1 MENNAIIQNEQV
13 RGQVCGQGGTV
24 TVKPSPE
31 ERREIRKQYS
41 KTALVLLLNIAIFNV
56 LSQLILRFGC
66 MIYGGGLSMEAF
78 QRGAIAFS
86 ENELLSTVF
95 SCMMPIISETT
106 AIIVGLKILKF
117 TPPDFKKLSTRDGY
131 GGGTVAKLVTLC
143 IGLQTAAALLTQ
155 IITMILDGF
164 GLKGRTIDLS
174 ATTSFGANVFMFFYA
189 CLLGPVLE
197 ELLYRGILLQSMRKY
212 NERFAIFLSA
222 LIFGLMH
229 ENYQQFILG
238 FLLGIPLAVVAVK
251 YNSLVPSII
260 THIIVNTTASVTNVI
275 MQYFAPE
282 VYKNALTGGNI
293 DMNALT
299 GGDWAVLGINMVFRF
314 GFAIAGLVVGIIC
327 LVKGKNMSRPTPAGK
342 SRAFPVMMTSLPWIA
357 VFVIYAYLSFVEPFM
372 SMTLW
377 DRIFFSIYK

>member
-1 MENNAIIQNEQV
+1 MENNAMIPNEQI
-13 RGQVCGQGGTV
+13 GTV
-24 TVKPSPE
+24 TVKPDSE

-41 KTALVLLLNIAIFNV
+41 RTALVLLLNIAIFNV
-56 LSQLILRFGC
+56 LSQLILRLGC
-66 MIYGGGLSMEAF
+66 MIYGGGLSLEAF
-78 QRGAIAFS
+78 RKGAAAFT
-86 ENELLSTVF
+86 ENQLLSTVF
-95 SCMMPIISETT
+95 SCMTPIVSETA
-106 AIIVGLKILKF
+106 AILTGLKILKF
-117 TPPDFKKLSTRDGY
+117 TPPDFKKLSTREGF

-143 IGLQTAAALLTQ
+143 LGLQTAAAFLTQ
-155 IITMILDGF
+155 IITMILDSF

-222 LIFGLMH
+222 VIFGLMH

-251 YNSLVPSII
+251 YNSLIPSII
-260 THIIVNTTASVTNVI
+260 THIIVNTTASVSNVV
-275 MQYFAPE
+275 MQYFTPE
-282 VYKNALTGGNI
+282 LYETVLADGEI
-293 DMNALT
+293 DMSAIGST
-299 GGDWAVLGINMVFRF
+299 EWVVLGINLLFRF

-342 SRAFPVMMTSLPWIA
+342 SRAFPIMMTSIPWII
-357 VFVIYAYLSFVEPFM
+357 VFIVYAYLSFVEPFM
-372 SMTLW
+372 DFTLW
-377 DRIFFSIYK
+377 DRIFLSIFG

>member
-1 MENNAIIQNEQV
+1 MDNNVTMQN
-13 RGQVCGQGGTV
+13 TV
-24 TVKPSPE
+24 TVKPSGE

-41 KTALVLLLNIAIFNV
+41 RTALVLLLNIVIFNV

-78 QRGAIAFS
+78 RKGAVAFT
-86 ENELLSTVF
+86 ENQLLSTIF
-95 SCMMPIISETT
+95 SCMTPIVSETA
-106 AIIVGLKILKF
+106 AILTGLKILKF

-143 IGLQTAAALLTQ
+143 LGLQTAAAFLTQ
-155 IITMILDGF
+155 IITMILDNF
-164 GLKGRTIDLS
+164 GLTGRTIDLS

-197 ELLYRGILLQSMRKY
+197 ELLYRGVLLQSMRKY

-222 LIFGLMH
+222 AIFGLMH

-260 THIIVNTTASVTNVI
+260 THIIVNTTASVTNVV
-275 MQYFAPE
+275 MQYFSPE
-282 VYKNALTGGNI
+282 LYKSALSGGEM
-293 DMNALT
+293 DMSAISGT
-299 GGDWAVLGINMVFRF
+299 DWAVLGINALFRF

-342 SRAFPVMMTSLPWIA
+342 SRAFPIMMTSIPWIV
-357 VFVIYAYLSFVEPFM
+357 VFIVYAYLSFVEPFM
-372 SMTLW
+372 DITLW
-377 DRIFFSIYK
+377 DRVFSAVFG

>member
-1 MENNAIIQNEQV
+1 MENNSMLQNEQV
-13 RGQVCGQGGTV
+13 CTV
-24 TVKPSPE
+24 TVKPSSE

-56 LSQLILRFGC
+56 LSQLLLRVGC
-66 MIYGGGLSMEAF
+66 MIYGGGFSMEAF
-78 QRGAIAFS
+78 RKGAEAFTG
-86 ENELLSTVF
+86 NELLSTAF
-95 SCMMPIISETT
+95 SCMTPIVSETA
-106 AIIVGLKILKF
+106 AILVGLKILKF

-155 IITMILDGF
+155 IITMILDSF
-164 GLKGRTIDLS
+164 GLRGRTIDLS

-197 ELLYRGILLQSMRKY
+197 ELLYRGVLLQSMRKY

-222 LIFGLMH
+222 VIFGLMH

-260 THIIVNTTASVTNVI
+260 THIIVNTTASVSNVI
-275 MQYFAPE
+275 MQYFAPT
-282 VYKNALTGGNI
+282 VYENALNGGEI
-293 DMNALT
+293 DISALSGT
-299 GGDWAVLGINMVFRF
+299 DWAVLGLNAVFRF

-327 LVKGKNMSRPTPAGK
+327 LVKGRNMSRPTPAGK
-342 SRAFPVMMTSLPWIA
+342 SRAFPVMMTSVPWII
-357 VFVIYAYLSFVEPFM
+357 VFILYAYLSFVEPFM
-372 SMTLW
+372 KTTLW
-377 DRIFFSIYK
+377 DRIFYILVK

>member
-1 MENNAIIQNEQV
+1 MENNAMIQNEQV
-13 RGQVCGQGGTV
+13 V

-78 QRGAIAFS
+78 RKGAIAFS
-86 ENELLSTVF
+86 ENELLSTLY
-95 SCMMPIISETT
+95 SCMMPILSETA
-106 AIIVGLKILKF
+106 AIFVGLKILKF
-117 TPPDFKKLSTRDGY
+117 TPPSFKNLSTREGY

-143 IGLQTAAALLTQ
+143 IGLQTAAAVLTQ
-155 IITMILDGF
+155 FITMILDNF
-164 GLKGRTIDLS
+164 GLTGRTIDLS

-197 ELLYRGILLQSMRKY
+197 ELLYRGVLLQSMRKY

-222 LIFGLMH
+222 VIFGLMH

-238 FLLGIPLAVVAVK
+238 FLLGIPLAVVTVK

-260 THIIVNTTASVTNVI
+260 THIIVNTTASVSNVV
-275 MQYFAPE
+275 MQYFTPE
-282 VYKNALTGGNI
+282 VYKTALTGGVIDTNALTG
-293 DMNALT
+293 T
-299 GGDWAVLGINMVFRF
+299 DWAVLGINAVFRF
-314 GFAIAGLVVGIIC
+314 GFALAGLVVGIIC
-327 LVKGKNMSRPTPAGK
+327 LVKGRNMSRPTPAGK

-372 SMTLW
+372 SETLW
-377 DRIFFSIYK
+377 DRIFFSIFK